1 VQIAVNNMI
10 YTPPQSHKSNKRTFA
25 MIGGF
30 LVLAVVGVSV
40 WFIRQQTVTNQHAAA
55 STTFA
60 FTPASQTG
68 TVGQAVPA
76 DISVNPG
83 TNQVSIVKISL
94 NYDGSK
100 LQASSGSAAFTV
112 NQSAFPQTLQTP
124 SVSCNNTQCTL
135 TATYS
140 ISSPTQVI
148 QSTTTVGTVHFTAL
162 ANTSGSTTSVTF
174 GSTSAA
180 YSTSTVDNASENI
193 LSSTSPLTLTINDAG
208 SGDNTCHPNQ
218 STCSWDAINSASAYH
233 YKVIETGSGNVIQ
246 ESDIAAPTT
255 TATFPS
261 EPGKTYSCS
270 VYAINICGKGNA
282 GSGTSTCPALTGT
295 PTPTT
300 CSGPGTVSNLRIMC
314 PNCNNQAVNQ

>member
-10 YTPPQSHKSNKRTFA
+10 YTPPQSHRSNRTALA
-25 MIGGF
+25 MLGGF

-55 STTFA
+55 STTLA

-68 TVGQAVPA
+68 TVGQPVSA

-83 TNQVSIVKISL
+83 TNQVSIVKITL
-94 NYDGSK
+94 NYDGTK

-112 NQSAFPQTLQTP
+112 NQSAFPQTLQSP
-124 SVSCNNTQCTL
+124 AVSCNGSQCTI

-140 ISSPTQVI
+140 VSSPTQVI
-148 QSTTTVGTVHFTAL
+148 QTTTKVGTVHFTAL
-162 ANTSGSTTSVTF
+162 ANTSDSPTSVTF
-174 GSTSAA
+174 TSASAA
-180 YSTSTVDNASENI
+180 YSTATVDNASENI
-193 LSSTSPLTLTINDAG
+193 LSSTSPLSITISNTG
-208 SGDNTCHPNQ
+208 SSDNTCHPNQ
-218 STCSWDAINSASAYH
+218 STCSWDTITGASAYH
-233 YKVIETGSGNVIQ
+233 YKVTETGSGNVIQ
-246 ESDIAAPTT
+246 ESDIAAPAT

-261 EPGKTYSCS
+261 EAGKTYSCS

-282 GSGTSTCPALTGT
+282 GSGTSTCPALT
-295 PTPTT
+295 PTPT
-300 CSGPGTVSNLRIMC
+300 CSGPGTVSNLRIIC